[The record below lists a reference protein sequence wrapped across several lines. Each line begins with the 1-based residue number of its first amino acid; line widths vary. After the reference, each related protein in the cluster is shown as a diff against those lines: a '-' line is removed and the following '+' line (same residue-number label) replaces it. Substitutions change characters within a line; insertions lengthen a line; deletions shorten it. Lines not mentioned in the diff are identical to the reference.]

1 MVAVARRQGHG
12 LGEAAVPF
20 KRGQL
25 DYFVTVAQ
33 EGQMT
38 RAAAK
43 LQMAQ
48 PALSQAIA
56 GLEVEL
62 GFTLFERHAR
72 GVTLTPAG
80 NEFYKKARKAVAA
93 ATEARETAES
103 LARGDEGT
111 IVFGFLGSPP
121 ALDSPG
127 AVEAFAEAHPGI
139 NIRYQELPFPFTPT
153 SSWLSQ
159 IDVAACHQPAADPKV
174 WAHTLRLEPRTVLAS
189 TRHPLATRNELTLA
203 ETIDETFVG
212 FHPSVEP
219 AWAGFWSLDDHRGGP
234 PRRVTDDHAA
244 NPQEVLASLLPGL
257 AITTVPASIAPLLA
271 TVMTGLLAIPLR
283 DADPTAITL
292 VGHTDR
298 RNQHVQ
304 ALVSFAAN
312 LAETPSRA
320 EEPNRS

>member
-72 GVTLTPAG
+72 
-80 NEFYKKARKAVAA
+80 
-93 ATEARETAES
+93 ETAES

-159 IDVAACHQPAADPKV
+159 IDVAACHLPAADPKV